1 MIGPTPGK
9 GSPMPRDDTVRI
21 ICRLSVGYPEMIHAC
36 DGLEG
41 VTLVDARD
49 AETFARAIP
58 DARVVVIHNGLYG
71 AEIAS
76 ALKTRGQRLE
86 WLHLVTAG
94 WDALLTHGA
103 PSGIPISNSSGI
115 WTPVVVEHAFA
126 MLLGLLRCLPQ
137 IERGRA
143 EGRWVQGA
151 IRDSLSCLRT
161 RTLVVL
167 GMGSIGRAAARI
179 AKAFEMRVI
188 GVSRTPRTDPHADR
202 VVGVEQLSAV
212 LPEADALLIS
222 VPLTP
227 ATRHLVG
234 AGELAR
240 LKPSAVLIN
249 VARGEV
255 VDEAALVRALA
266 DGRLAGA
273 GLDVFAEEPLPPDHA
288 LWRLDNVILS
298 PHVGGYGDPHLL
310 EGLARH
316 FRANLDRFLAGQ
328 PLQDR
333 VSLA

>member
-1 MIGPTPGK
+1 M
-9 GSPMPRDDTVRI
+9 
-21 ICRLSVGYPEMIHAC
+21 
-36 DGLEG
+36 
-41 VTLVDARD
+41 
-49 AETFARAIP
+49 
-58 DARVVVIHNGLYG
+58 
-71 AEIAS
+71 
-76 ALKTRGQRLE
+76 
-86 WLHLVTAG
+86 
-94 WDALLTHGA
+94 
-103 PSGIPISNSSGI
+103 
-115 WTPVVVEHAFA
+115 
-126 MLLGLLRCLPQ
+126 
-137 IERGRA
+137 ERGRA
-143 EGRWVQGA
+143 QGRWVQGA

-167 GMGSIGRAAARI
+167 GMGNIGRAAARI
-179 AKAFEMRVI
+179 AKTFDMRAI

-202 VVGVEQLSAV
+202 VVDVEQLSTV
-212 LPEADALLIS
+212 LPEADALLIA

-273 GLDVFAEEPLPPDHA
+273 GLDVFAEEPLSPDHA
-288 LWRLDNVILS
+288 LWRLDNVIIS

>member
-1 MIGPTPGK
+1 MA
-9 GSPMPRDDTVRI
+9 RDDTLRI
-21 ICRLSVGYPEMIHAC
+21 VCCLSVGYPEIVRAC
-36 DGLEG
+36 EG
-41 VTLVDARD
+41 VDAVTLVEACDAD
-49 AETFARAIP
+49 AFARSIP
-58 DARVVVIHNGLYG
+58 NARVVVIHNGLYT
-71 AEIAS
+71 AEIAA

-94 WDALLTHGA
+94 WDALLKHGA
-103 PSGIPISNSSGI
+103 PPGIPISNSSGI

-137 IERGRA
+137 MERGRA
-143 EGRWVQGA
+143 QGRWMQGA

-167 GMGSIGRAAARI
+167 GMGNIGRAAARI
-179 AKAFEMRVI
+179 AKTFDMRVI
-188 GVSRTPRTDPHADR
+188 GVSRTPRADPHADR
-202 VVGVEQLSAV
+202 VVDVERLSAV
-212 LPEADALLIS
+212 LPEADALLIA

-234 AGELAR
+234 AGELAC

-255 VDEAALVRALA
+255 VDEAALGRALA

-273 GLDVFAEEPLPPDHA
+273 GLDVFAEEPLPPAHA
-288 LWRLDNVILS
+288 LWRLDNVIIS

-316 FRANLDRFLAGQ
+316 FRANLDGFLAGQ

>member
-1 MIGPTPGK
+1 M
-9 GSPMPRDDTVRI
+9 RI
-21 ICRLSVGYPEMIHAC
+21 VCRLSAGYSEMIHAC
-36 DGLEG
+36 EGLDG

-58 DARVVVIHNGLYG
+58 DARVVVIHNGLYT
-71 AEIAS
+71 AELA
-76 ALKTRGQRLE
+76 AAMKTRGQRLE

-94 WDALLTHGA
+94 WDALLRYGA

-115 WTPVVVEHAFA
+115 WTPVVAEHAFA

-143 EGRWVQGA
+143 QRRWVQGE

-179 AKAFEMRVI
+179 AKTFEMRVI
-188 GVSRTPRTDPHADR
+188 GVSRTPRTEAHADR
-202 VVGVEQLSAV
+202 AVGVEQLSTV

-227 ATRHLVG
+227 STRHLVG

-255 VDEAALVRALA
+255 VDETALVRALA

-273 GLDVFAEEPLPPDHA
+273 GLDVFTEEPLPPDHA
-288 LWRLDNVILS
+288 LWRLDNVIIS

-316 FRANLDRFLAGQ
+316 FRANLDRLLVGE

>member
-1 MIGPTPGK
+1 MLLA
-9 GSPMPRDDTVRI
+9 RDDTVRI
-21 ICRLSVGYPEMIHAC
+21 LCHLSAGYPEMTRAC
-36 DGLEG
+36 EDLAG
-41 VTLVDARD
+41 VTLVEARD
-49 AETFARAIP
+49 AQTFARAIP
-58 DARVVVIHNGLYG
+58 NARVLVTHNGLYA
-71 AEIAS
+71 AEMAAAVKAS
-76 ALKTRGQRLE
+76 GRRLE

-94 WDALLTHGA
+94 WDALLKHGA
-103 PSGIPISNSSGI
+103 PAGILISNSSGI

-137 IERGRA
+137 MERGRA
-143 EGRWVQGA
+143 RGRWVHGE

-188 GVSRTPRTDPHADR
+188 GVSRRPRPEVQADR
-202 VVGVEQLSAV
+202 TVGVEQLSEV

-255 VDEAALVRALA
+255 VEEAALVRALA
-266 DGRLAGA
+266 DGKLAGA
-273 GLDVFAEEPLPPDHA
+273 GLDVFAEEPLPPHHA
-288 LWRLDNVILS
+288 LWRLDRVILS
-298 PHVGGYGDPHLL
+298 PHVGGYGDPQLL

-316 FRANLDRFLAGQ
+316 FRANLDRFLAGE

>member
-1 MIGPTPGK
+1 MAQ
-9 GSPMPRDDTVRI
+9 DDTVRI
-21 ICRLSVGYPEMIHAC
+21 VCRLSVGYPEISHAC
-36 DGLEG
+36 QGLEA
-41 VTLVDARD
+41 VTLVAARD

-58 DARVVVIHNGLYG
+58 DARVVVTHNGLYT
-71 AEIAS
+71 AEMAGL
-76 ALKTRGQRLE
+76 LKTRGQRLE

-94 WDALLTHGA
+94 WDALLKHGA
-103 PSGIPISNSSGI
+103 PSAIPISNSSGI

-126 MLLGLLRCLPQ
+126 MLLGLLRSLPQ

-143 EGRWVQGA
+143 QGRWVQDE

-179 AKAFEMRVI
+179 AKTFDMRVI
-188 GVSRTPRTDPHADR
+188 GVSRTPRTDARVDR
-202 VVGVEQLSAV
+202 AVGVEQLSDV

-227 ATRHLVG
+227 ATRHLMG
-234 AGELAR
+234 AAELAR

-255 VDEAALVRALA
+255 VEEAALVRALA
-266 DGRLAGA
+266 DGTLAGA
-273 GLDVFAEEPLPPDHA
+273 GLDVFAEEPLPPDHP
-288 LWRLDNVILS
+288 LWRLHNVILS
-298 PHVGGYGDPHLL
+298 PHVGGYGDPDLL

-316 FRANLDRFLAGQ
+316 FRANLERFLAGE

>member
-1 MIGPTPGK
+1 MPITL
-9 GSPMPRDDTVRI
+9 MPRDDTLRI
-21 ICRLSVGYPEMIHAC
+21 VCRLTAGYPEMSQAC
-36 DGLEG
+36 KGLEG

-49 AETFARAIP
+49 AETLARAIP
-58 DARVVVIHNGLYG
+58 SARVVVVHNGLYT
-71 AEIAS
+71 AELAA
-76 ALKTRGQRLE
+76 ALKTRARHLE

-94 WDALLTHGA
+94 WDALLKHGA

-143 EGRWVQGA
+143 QGRWVQGE

-179 AKAFEMRVI
+179 AKTFDMRVI
-188 GVSRTPRTDPHADR
+188 GVSRTPRTEAHADR
-202 VVGVEQLSAV
+202 AVGVEQLSVV

-227 ATRHLVG
+227 GTRHLVG
-234 AGELAR
+234 ADELAR

-273 GLDVFAEEPLPPDHA
+273 GLDVFAEEPLPPDHV

-316 FRANLDRFLAGQ
+316 FRANLDRFLVGQ

>member
-1 MIGPTPGK
+1 
-9 GSPMPRDDTVRI
+9 
-21 ICRLSVGYPEMIHAC
+21 
-36 DGLEG
+36 
-41 VTLVDARD
+41 
-49 AETFARAIP
+49 
-58 DARVVVIHNGLYG
+58 
-71 AEIAS
+71 
-76 ALKTRGQRLE
+76 
-86 WLHLVTAG
+86 VTAG

-103 PSGIPISNSSGI
+103 PSGMPISNSSGI

-188 GVSRTPRTDPHADR
+188 GVSRTPRTDAHADR

-288 LWRLDNVILS
+288 LWRLDNVIIS

>member
-1 MIGPTPGK
+1 M
-9 GSPMPRDDTVRI
+9 VR
-21 ICRLSVGYPEMIHAC
+21 AC
-36 DGLEG
+36 EG
-41 VTLVDARD
+41 VDAVTLVEARD
-49 AETFARAIP
+49 AEAFTRAIP
-58 DARVVVIHNGLYG
+58 RARVVVIHNGLYTG
-71 AEIAS
+71 EIAAS
-76 ALKTRGQRLE
+76 LLTLGRRLE

-94 WDALLTHGA
+94 WDALLKHGA
-103 PSGIPISNSSGI
+103 PSGVALSNSSGI
-115 WTPVVVEHAFA
+115 WTPVVVEHALA

-137 IERGRA
+137 MERGRA
-143 EGRWVQGA
+143 RGRWVHGE

-167 GMGSIGRAAARI
+167 GMGSIGRATARI

-188 GVSRTPRTDPHADR
+188 GVSRTRRPDAHADR
-202 VVGVEQLSAV
+202 AVGVEQLEEV
-212 LPEADALLIS
+212 LPEADVLLIS
-222 VPLTP
+222 VPLRP
-227 ATRHLVG
+227 ATRHLMD
-234 AGELAR
+234 ASRLAR

-273 GLDVFAEEPLPPDHA
+273 GLDVFADEPLPPDHP

-316 FRANLDRFLAGQ
+316 FRANLDRFLAGE